1 MKEAYYFPHFC
12 NARHDRKIKRLR
24 KELGVEGYGIYFML
38 LEVLREQQDMRYP
51 LTDIDLIADEFNTSE
66 QKVVTVIKA
75 YELFEIDEQEKF
87 FSPKMLVYLEPY
99 FRMKEQRREAGLK
112 SGEKRKANLLTESND
127 RSTTVEESFNENE
140 QSKVKKSKEEE
151 IKENEII
158 IVSPKVEPKQ
168 KTFKQFTLED
178 FKNDIAIYKESYT
191 SKTLND
197 FYIYWIEK
205 NTKGI
210 MKFQLQKT
218 WETELRLKTWA
229 KNEENFKPIQTY
241 QKGNIVQ
248 PEPLKQENPLELL
261 PNRIAEIY
269 NIGQLENLGQQKCKS
284 MFGYITKETPDK
296 FLNESEKWYKVLYL

>member
-112 SGEKRKANLLTESND
+112 SGEKRKANLLPGLNG
-127 RSTTVEESFNENE
+127 RSTTVQRPFNENE
-140 QSKVKKSKEEE
+140 QSKVKESKEEE

-158 IVSPKVEPKQ
+158 NVSPKVEPKQ
-168 KTFKQFTLED
+168 KTFKQFTIED

-197 FYIYWIEK
+197 FYTYWIEK

-218 WETELRLKTWA
+218 WETELRLKTWS
-229 KNEENFKPIQTY
+229 KNEENFKPIQSY
-241 QKGNIVQ
+241 QKGNNVQ
-248 PEPLKQENPLELL
+248 PEPLKAPIIKQIKN
-261 PNRIAEIY
+261 Y
-269 NIGQLENLGQQKCKS
+269 
-284 MFGYITKETPDK
+284 D
-296 FLNESEKWYKVLYL
+296 

>member
-1 MKEAYYFPHFC
+1 MAEGKKSVLLYCDILHTVEQLDNETAGELFKHYLRYINDLNPETNNVLVKIAFEPIKQNLKRDLCKWESKQQEKSLNGRMGNLKRYHLDLYELVVSESINISEAE
-12 NARHDRKIKRLR
+12 NIAKSRKVSLSDN
-24 KELGVEGYGIYFML
+24 L
-38 LEVLREQQDMRYP
+38 D
-51 LTDIDLIADEFNTSE
+51 SE
-66 QKVVTVIKA
+66 AINNVAKVAVKVKDKVNVTV
-75 YELFEIDEQEKF
+75 
-87 FSPKMLVYLEPY
+87 
-99 FRMKEQRREAGLK
+99 
-112 SGEKRKANLLTESND
+112 N
-127 RSTTVEESFNENE
+127 
-140 QSKVKKSKEEE
+140 VKD
-151 IKENEII
+151 INN

-168 KTFKQFTLED
+168 KTFKQFTIED
-178 FKNDIAIYKESYT
+178 FRNDIAIYKESYT